1 MTPKRDQFVK
11 EYLVDLNA
19 TQAAIRAGYSEK
31 TAKSIGQQLLTK
43 LDVQD
48 EIAKAQ
54 SMREKRTEITQDKV
68 LRELARIAFADP
80 RNIFEWGADGVTLK
94 DSTSLSDDDAAT
106 VSEVSQVVSESG
118 GSIKAK
124 MYDKQRALEL
134 IGKHLGMFVERKELT
149 GADGS
154 PLMVPPITIAFV
166 NKKDEKN

>member
-43 LDVQD
+43 LDVQQAITKSQTTRA
-48 EIAKAQ
+48 E
-54 SMREKRTEITQDKV
+54 RTEITQDYV
-68 LRELARIAFADP
+68 LAR
-80 RNIFEWGADGVTLK
+80 LK
-94 DSTSLSDDDAAT
+94 IESERTEEGSSHAAR
-106 VSEVSQVVSESG
+106 VSA
-118 GSIKAK
+118 IN
-124 MYDKQRALEL
+124 LL
-134 IGKHLGMFVERKELT
+134 GKHLGMFVERKELT

-166 NKKDEKN
+166 NKTDEQD

>member
-43 LDVQD
+43 LDVQQAITKSQTTRA
-48 EIAKAQ
+48 E
-54 SMREKRTEITQDKV
+54 RTEITQDYV
-68 LRELARIAFADP
+68 LAR
-80 RNIFEWGADGVTLK
+80 LK
-94 DSTSLSDDDAAT
+94 IESERTEEGSSHAAR
-106 VSEVSQVVSESG
+106 VSA
-118 GSIKAK
+118 IN
-124 MYDKQRALEL
+124 LL
-134 IGKHLGMFVERKELT
+134 GKHLGMFVERKELT

-166 NKKDEKN
+166 NKQDEQD

>member
-43 LDVQD
+43 LDVQQAITKSQTTRA
-48 EIAKAQ
+48 E
-54 SMREKRTEITQDKV
+54 RTEITQDYV
-68 LRELARIAFADP
+68 LAR
-80 RNIFEWGADGVTLK
+80 LK
-94 DSTSLSDDDAAT
+94 IESERTEEGSSHAAR
-106 VSEVSQVVSESG
+106 VSA
-118 GSIKAK
+118 IN
-124 MYDKQRALEL
+124 LL
-134 IGKHLGMFVERKELT
+134 GKHLGMFVDRKELT

-166 NKKDEKN
+166 NKTDEQD